1 METPMTRLANA
12 LRPLWGAVTEA
23 QARDQLSAVGRYG
36 IGLLLVV
43 TMNRRG
49 AESAT
54 ESRCEF
60 GLERPSIECARSA
73 PRFGVLLAC
82 WLPRGVRTGRGCWLG
97 RCGSCC
103 SG

>member
-1 METPMTRLANA
+1 METSMTRLANV
-12 LRPLWGAVTEA
+12 LRLLWAAVTE
-23 QARDQLSAVGRYG
+23 ARDQLSAVGRYG

-60 GLERPSIECARSA
+60 GLEHRPSIECARSA

-82 WLPRGVRTGRGCWLG
+82 WLRRGVRTGRGCWLG